1 MDLFTTSKPIP
12 NMTTREVHE
21 AVKVLFGN
29 YDYPLFNTFIFDW
42 ESDFFAI
49 SKSGYSVEVEVKV
62 SRQDFKKDFTHKTDK
77 HKIFTRRNEIAVCL
91 PCTRFGI
98 SSESRYN
105 PETKKYEK
113 HSESSYINFV
123 KPFEKLPNKFF
134 YACPEGLIKPE
145 EVPSYAGLI
154 YTRSLYQGTIVKPAP
169 FLHKNKR
176 NFDNILL
183 GKYYHRNSELA
194 HLLYLFKRH
203 NRLTPDQEKNLNAV
217 ISRMH

>member
-1 MDLFTTSKPIP
+1 
-12 NMTTREVHE
+12 MTTREVHE
-21 AVKVLFGN
+21 TVKALFGN

-62 SRQDFKKDFTHKTDK
+62 SKQDFKKDFTHKPKK
-77 HKIFTRRNEIAVCL
+77 HELFTRHKEYAYCSKIYDADERPFAFDGEWIHAKSSAIGWTK
-91 PCTRFGI
+91 PC
-98 SSESRYN
+98 ES
-105 PETKKYEK
+105 
-113 HSESSYINFV
+113 
-123 KPFEKLPNKFF
+123 LPNKFF

-145 EVPSYAGLI
+145 EVPAYAGLI
-154 YTRSLYQGTIVKPAP
+154 YTRSMYDSCIVKPAP

-203 NRLTPDQEKNLNAV
+203 NKLTPDQEKNLNAV